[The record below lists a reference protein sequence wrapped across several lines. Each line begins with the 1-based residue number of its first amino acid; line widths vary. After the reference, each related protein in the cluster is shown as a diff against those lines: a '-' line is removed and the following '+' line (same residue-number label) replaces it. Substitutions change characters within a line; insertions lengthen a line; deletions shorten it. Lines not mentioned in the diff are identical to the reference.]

1 MLRVWRSLAPEIY
14 SAVMRLSRSFGKTL
28 REAPAEAELIS
39 HQLLIRANFI
49 RPAGAGIYS
58 FMPFGYRVIRKIWD
72 IMAEEMNAIDGQ
84 EMWMPNLHPAALWQ
98 ATGRWGQVD
107 VLFKLKGSGN
117 REYALSATHEE
128 IVVDLA
134 LRDIESYR
142 DLPKMVYH
150 ISKKFRDEPR
160 PRGGLIRLREF
171 IMKDAYTLDR
181 SEQALDEYYPDM
193 IQAYYNIFNRCGV
206 PTVAINADVGAMG
219 GKTSQEF
226 TVPHPQ
232 GEDLFIQC
240 NNCDYAANVE
250 AAEFVREGEKPVSL
264 AELVK
269 VETPDCKTIADVAAF
284 VGVPTSQTLKCV
296 FYWWR
301 PSYVEKPGE
310 GRLVF
315 ALVRGDLDINDTKL
329 VNAVGGGFLRAA
341 TEEEIR
347 AIGAV
352 PGYASGIG
360 MAPAKDLTSPG
371 IMIVADESIHYG
383 GNYVVGANEDP
394 WHYTGANYGRDFT
407 VSKIAD
413 IAQAAT
419 GHKCPQCGGQIEA
432 KRAIEVGHCFKLG
445 TRYSAAVNATY
456 LDEDGQPQLIY
467 MGSYGIG
474 LDRLMAV
481 IVELHNDKDG
491 IIWPESVA
499 PYQVHLVHIGKE
511 GDGTKEKAEALY
523 ADLTAAGVEVLYDDR
538 DGLGAGVKFKDAD
551 LIGIPWRVTL
561 SGRSLEQGGVEVK
574 RRSESE
580 RRVLPVSEL
589 MALLSS

>member
-1 MLRVWRSLAPEIY
+1 
-14 SAVMRLSRSFGKTL
+14 MRLSQSFGKTL
-28 REAPAEAELIS
+28 REAPAEAELAS
-39 HQLLIRANFI
+39 HQLLIRANYI
-49 RPAGAGIYS
+49 RRTGAGIYT
-58 FMPFGYRVIRKIWD
+58 FMPFGYRVIRKIWR
-72 IMAEEMNAIDGQ
+72 ILAEEMDAIGGQ

-107 VLFKLKGSGN
+107 VLFKLKGSGD
-117 REYALSATHEE
+117 RDYALSATHEE

-181 SEQALDEYYPDM
+181 GEAALDEYYPSM
-193 IQAYYNIFNRCGV
+193 IQAYFNVFNRCGV

-232 GEDLFIQC
+232 GEDTFIAC
-240 NNCDYAANVE
+240 DNCDYAANVE
-250 AAEFVREGEKPVSL
+250 AALFVREGEKPATL
-264 AELVK
+264 DALTK

-284 VGVPTSQTLKCV
+284 IGVPTSQTIKAV

-301 PSYVEKPGE
+301 PRFAETPGE

-315 ALVRGDLDINDTKL
+315 ALVRGDMAIVDTKL
-329 VNAVGGGFLRAA
+329 VNALGGGFLRAA
-341 TEEEIR
+341 TEAEIR

-360 MAPAKDLTSPG
+360 LTAAKDMNSAG
-371 IMIVADESIHYG
+371 VMVVADTSIEHG
-383 GNYVVGANEDP
+383 GNYVVGANEEP
-394 WHYTGANYGRDFT
+394 YHFTGANFGRDFT
-407 VSKIAD
+407 VSKLAD
-413 IAQAAT
+413 IAEAAT
-419 GHKCPQCGGQIEA
+419 GHRCAVCGGRLEA
-432 KRAIEVGHCFKLG
+432 KKAIEVGHCFKLG

-456 LDEDGQPQLIY
+456 LDENGQPQLIY

-481 IVELHNDKDG
+481 AVELHHDKDG
-491 IIWPESVA
+491 IVWPDSIA
-499 PYQVHLVHIGKE
+499 PYRVHLVHVGKE
-511 GDGTKEKAEALY
+511 GDGTKAKAEALY
-523 ADLTAAGVEVLYDDR
+523 AELKAAGVEVLYDDR

-551 LIGIPWRVTL
+551 LIGIPWRVTV
-561 SGRSLEQGGVEVK
+561 SVRSLEAGGVEVK
-574 RRSESE
+574 RRNESE
-580 RRVLPVSEL
+580 RRVVAVDEL
-589 MALLSS
+589 TGLLNG

>member
-371 IMIVADESIHYG
+371 VMIVADESIHYG

-394 WHYTGANYGRDFT
+394 YHYTGANYDRDFS

-491 IIWPESVA
+491 IIWPDSVA
-499 PYQVHLVHIGKE
+499 PYQVHLVHISKE

-551 LIGIPWRVTL
+551 LMGMPWRVTL

-574 RRSESE
+574 RRSEGE

>member
-1 MLRVWRSLAPEIY
+1 
-14 SAVMRLSRSFGKTL
+14 
-28 REAPAEAELIS
+28 
-39 HQLLIRANFI
+39 
-49 RPAGAGIYS
+49 
-58 FMPFGYRVIRKIWD
+58 MPLGYRVIRKIWR
-72 IMAEEMNAIDGQ
+72 ILAEEMDAIGGQ

-107 VLFKLKGSGN
+107 VLFKLKGSGD
-117 REYALSATHEE
+117 RDYALSATHEE

-181 SEQALDEYYPDM
+181 GEAALDEYYPSM
-193 IQAYYNIFNRCGV
+193 IQAYFNVFNRCGV

-232 GEDLFIQC
+232 GEDTFIAC
-240 NNCDYAANVE
+240 DNCDYAANVE
-250 AAEFVREGEKPVSL
+250 AALFVREGEKPATL
-264 AELVK
+264 DALTK

-284 VGVPTSQTLKCV
+284 IGVPTSQTIKAV

-301 PSYVEKPGE
+301 PRFAETPGE

-315 ALVRGDLDINDTKL
+315 ALVRGDMAIVDTKL
-329 VNAVGGGFLRAA
+329 VNALGGGFLRAA
-341 TEEEIR
+341 TEAEIR

-360 MAPAKDLTSPG
+360 LTAAKDMNSAG
-371 IMIVADESIHYG
+371 VMVVADTSIEHG
-383 GNYVVGANEDP
+383 GNYVVGANEEP
-394 WHYTGANYGRDFT
+394 YHYTGANFGRDFT
-407 VSKIAD
+407 VSKLAD
-413 IAQAAT
+413 IAEAAT
-419 GHKCPQCGGQIEA
+419 GHRCAVCGGRLEA
-432 KRAIEVGHCFKLG
+432 KKAIEVGHCFKLG

-456 LDEDGQPQLIY
+456 LDENGQPQLIY

-481 IVELHNDKDG
+481 AVELHHDKDG
-491 IIWPESVA
+491 IVWPDSIA
-499 PYQVHLVHIGKE
+499 PYRVHLVHVGKE
-511 GDGTKEKAEALY
+511 GDGTKAKAEALY
-523 ADLTAAGVEVLYDDR
+523 AKLTAAGVEVLYDDR

-551 LIGIPWRVTL
+551 LIGIPWRVTV
-561 SGRSLEQGGVEVK
+561 SVRSLEAGGVEVK
-574 RRSESE
+574 RRDESE
-580 RRVLPVSEL
+580 RRVVAVDEL
-589 MALLSS
+589 TGLLNG

>member
-1 MLRVWRSLAPEIY
+1 
-14 SAVMRLSRSFGKTL
+14 MRLSQSFGKTL
-28 REAPAEAELIS
+28 REAPAEAELAS

-49 RPAGAGIYS
+49 RPTGAGIYT
-58 FMPFGYRVIRKIWD
+58 FMPLGYRVIRKIWRVL
-72 IMAEEMNAIDGQ
+72 AEEMDAIGGQ

-107 VLFKLKGSGN
+107 VLFKLKGSGD
-117 REYALSATHEE
+117 RDYALSATHEE
-128 IVVDLA
+128 VVVDLA

-181 SEQALDEYYPDM
+181 SEAALDEYYPSM
-193 IQAYYNIFNRCGV
+193 IQAYFNVFNRCGV

-226 TVPHPQ
+226 TVPHSQ
-232 GEDLFIQC
+232 GEDTFIAC

-250 AAEFVREGEKPVSL
+250 AAVFVREGEKPAQL
-264 AELVK
+264 DELVK
-269 VETPDCKTIADVAAF
+269 VETPNCKTIADVAAF
-284 VGVPTSQTLKCV
+284 IGVPTNQTIKAV

-301 PSYVEKPGE
+301 PRYTETPGE
-310 GRLVF
+310 GQLVF
-315 ALVRGDLDINDTKL
+315 ALVRGDMAIVDTKL
-329 VNAVGGGFLRAA
+329 VNALGGGFLRAA
-341 TEEEIR
+341 TEDEIR
-347 AIGAV
+347 AVGAV

-360 MAPAKDLTSPG
+360 LTPAKDMDSAG
-371 IMIVADESIHYG
+371 VMVVADESIEYG
-383 GNYVVGANEDP
+383 GNYVVGANEEP
-394 WHYTGANYGRDFT
+394 YHYTGANFGRDFT
-407 VSKIAD
+407 VSMLAD
-413 IAQAAT
+413 IAEAAT
-419 GHKCPQCGGQIEA
+419 GHRCAVCGGRLEA
-432 KRAIEVGHCFKLG
+432 KKAIEVGHCFKLG

-456 LDEDGQPQLIY
+456 LDENGQPQLIY

-481 IVELHNDKDG
+481 AVELHHDKDG
-491 IIWPESVA
+491 IVWPDSIA
-499 PYQVHLVHIGKE
+499 PYQVHLVHVGKE
-511 GDGTKEKAEALY
+511 GDGTKAKAEALY
-523 ADLTAAGVEVLYDDR
+523 AELTAAGVEVVYDDR

-551 LIGIPWRVTL
+551 LIGIPWRATV
-561 SGRSLEQGGVEVK
+561 SSRSLEAGGVEVK

-580 RRVLPVSEL
+580 RRVVAAEEV
-589 MALLSS
+589 MGLLKG

>member
-1 MLRVWRSLAPEIY
+1 
-14 SAVMRLSRSFGKTL
+14 MRLSQSFGKTL
-28 REAPAEAELIS
+28 REAPAEAELAS

-49 RPAGAGIYS
+49 RPNGAGIYT
-58 FMPFGYRVIRKIWD
+58 FMPLGYRVIRKIWR
-72 IMAEEMNAIDGQ
+72 ILAEEMDAIGGQ

-98 ATGRWGQVD
+98 ATNRWNTVD
-107 VLFKLKGSGN
+107 VLFKLKGSGS
-117 REYALSATHEE
+117 RDYALSATHEE

-142 DLPKMVYH
+142 DLPRMVYH

-181 SEQALDEYYPDM
+181 DEAALDEYYPSM
-193 IQAYYNIFNRCGV
+193 LQAYFNVFNRCGV

-219 GKTSQEF
+219 GKASQEF
-226 TVPHPQ
+226 TVPHPL
-232 GEDLFIQC
+232 GEDLYIAC
-240 NNCDYAANVE
+240 DNCDYAANVE
-250 AAEFVREGEKPVSL
+250 AAAFVREGQKPAAL

-284 VGVPTSQTLKCV
+284 VGVPTSQTIKAV

-301 PSYVEKPGE
+301 PRFVEKPGE

-315 ALVRGDLDINDTKL
+315 ALVRGDLAINDTKL
-329 VNAVGGGFLRAA
+329 ANAVGGGFLRAA
-341 TEEEIR
+341 TEDEIR
-347 AIGAV
+347 AVGAV

-360 MAPAKDLTSPG
+360 LTPAADMASPG
-371 IMIVADESIHYG
+371 VMVVADESIEHG
-383 GNYVVGANEDP
+383 GNYVVGANEEP
-394 WHYTGANYGRDFT
+394 YHYTGANFGRDFA
-407 VSKIAD
+407 VSKLAD
-413 IAQAAT
+413 IAQADS
-419 GHKCPQCGGQIEA
+419 GHKCPVCGGRIEA

-456 LDEDGQPQLIY
+456 LDENGQPQLIY

-481 IVELHNDKDG
+481 VVELHNDKDG
-491 IIWPESVA
+491 IVWPDSVA
-499 PYQVHLVHIGKE
+499 PYQVHLVHVGKE
-511 GDGTKEKAEALY
+511 GDGTKAKAEALY

-551 LIGIPWRVTL
+551 LIGIPWRATV
-561 SGRSLEQGGVEVK
+561 SARSLEAGGVEVK

-580 RRVLPVSEL
+580 RRVVAADEFVT
-589 MALLSS
+589 LLRSQ

>member
-1 MLRVWRSLAPEIY
+1 
-14 SAVMRLSRSFGKTL
+14 MRLSQSFGKTL
-28 REAPAEAELIS
+28 REAPAEAELAS
-39 HQLLIRANFI
+39 HQLLIRANYI
-49 RPAGAGIYS
+49 RPTGAGIYT
-58 FMPFGYRVIRKIWD
+58 FMPLGYRVIRKIWR
-72 IMAEEMNAIDGQ
+72 ILAEEMDAIGGQ

-107 VLFKLKGSGN
+107 VLFKLKGSGD
-117 REYALSATHEE
+117 RDYALSATHEE
-128 IVVDLA
+128 VVVDLA

-160 PRGGLIRLREF
+160 PRAGLIRLREF

-181 SEQALDEYYPDM
+181 GEAALDEYYPSM
-193 IQAYYNIFNRCGV
+193 IQAYFNVFNRCGV

-232 GEDLFIQC
+232 GEDTFIAC
-240 NNCDYAANVE
+240 DNCDYAANVE
-250 AAEFVREGEKPVSL
+250 AALFVREGEKPATL
-264 AELVK
+264 DALTK

-284 VGVPTSQTLKCV
+284 IGVPTSQTIKAV

-301 PSYVEKPGE
+301 PRFAETPGE

-315 ALVRGDLDINDTKL
+315 ALVRGDMAIVDTKL
-329 VNAVGGGFLRAA
+329 VNALGGGFLRAA
-341 TEEEIR
+341 TEAEIR

-360 MAPAKDLTSPG
+360 LTAAKDMNSAG
-371 IMIVADESIHYG
+371 VMVVADTSIEYG
-383 GNYVVGANEDP
+383 GNYVVGANEEP
-394 WHYTGANYGRDFT
+394 YHFTGANFGRDFT
-407 VSKIAD
+407 VSKLAD
-413 IAQAAT
+413 IAEAAT
-419 GHKCPQCGGQIEA
+419 GHRCAVCGGRLEA
-432 KRAIEVGHCFKLG
+432 KKAIEVGHCFKLG

-456 LDEDGQPQLIY
+456 LDENGQPQLIY

-481 IVELHNDKDG
+481 AVELHHDKDG
-491 IIWPESVA
+491 IVWPDSIA
-499 PYQVHLVHIGKE
+499 PYRVHLVHVGKE
-511 GDGTKEKAEALY
+511 GDGTKARAEALY
-523 ADLTAAGVEVLYDDR
+523 AKLTAAGVEVLYDDR

-551 LIGIPWRVTL
+551 LIGIPWRVTV
-561 SGRSLEQGGVEVK
+561 SVRSLEAGGVEVK
-574 RRSESE
+574 RRNESD
-580 RRVLPVSEL
+580 RRVVAVDEL
-589 MALLSS
+589 TGLLNG

>member
-1 MLRVWRSLAPEIY
+1 
-14 SAVMRLSRSFGKTL
+14 MRLSQSFGKTL
-28 REAPAEAELIS
+28 REAPAEAELAS

-49 RPAGAGIYS
+49 RPTGAGIYT
-58 FMPFGYRVIRKIWD
+58 FMPLGYRVIRKIWR
-72 IMAEEMNAIDGQ
+72 ILAEEMDAIGGQ
-84 EMWMPNLHPAALWQ
+84 EMWMPNLHPAALWE
-98 ATGRWGQVD
+98 ATGRWNTVD
-107 VLFKLKGSGN
+107 VLFKLKGNSG
-117 REYALSATHEE
+117 RDYALSATHEE

-160 PRGGLIRLREF
+160 PRAGLIRLREF

-181 SEQALDEYYPDM
+181 DEAALDEYYPSM
-193 IQAYYNIFNRCGV
+193 IQGYFNVFNRCGV
-206 PTVAINADVGAMG
+206 PSVAINADVGAMG

-232 GEDLFIQC
+232 GEDTFIAC
-240 NNCDYAANVE
+240 DNCDYAANVE
-250 AAEFVREGEKPVSL
+250 AALFVREGEKPAQL

-284 VGVPTSQTLKCV
+284 VGVPTSQTIKAV

-301 PSYVEKPGE
+301 PRYAEKPGE

-315 ALVRGDLDINDTKL
+315 ALVRGDLNIVDTKL
-329 VNAVGGGFLRAA
+329 VNALGGGFLRAA
-341 TEEEIR
+341 TEAEIL

-360 MAPAKDLTSPG
+360 LTPAKDMAADG
-371 IMIVADESIHYG
+371 VMVVADESIEYG
-383 GNYVVGANEDP
+383 GNYVVGANEEP
-394 WHYTGANYGRDFT
+394 YHYTGANFGRDFT
-407 VSKIAD
+407 VSQIAD
-413 IAQAAT
+413 IAQADT
-419 GHKCPQCGGQIEA
+419 GHRCAVCGRGHLEA
-432 KRAIEVGHCFKLG
+432 KKAIEVGHCFKLG

-456 LDEDGQPQLIY
+456 LDENGQPQLIY

-481 IVELHNDKDG
+481 VVELHNDKDG
-491 IIWPESVA
+491 IVWPDSVA
-499 PYQVHLVHIGKE
+499 PYRVHLVHVGKE
-511 GDGTKEKAEALY
+511 GDGTKAKAEAVY
-523 ADLTAAGVEVLYDDR
+523 AELTAAGFEVLYDDR

-551 LIGIPWRVTL
+551 LIGIPWRVTV
-561 SGRSLEQGGVEVK
+561 SSRSLEAGGAEIK

-580 RRVLPVSEL
+580 RRVVAVDEL
-589 MALLSS
+589 TGLLRA